1 MLKAIQAG
9 YSVGSSWLARK
20 LDIELRPGEVAAVV
34 GPNGA
39 GKSTALRLLA
49 GLLRPTE
56 GNILVDGRAIGSIER
71 AELARRVS
79 YVPQDPLRD
88 VAFTVRE
95 CVSMGRFC
103 HRGRFQPEGS
113 DDRRAV
119 SEALMAMNCAHL
131 ADRLLHE
138 LSSGEMQRVVLAR
151 SLATQAQHLLLD
163 EPTAN
168 LDVEHSLAIL
178 DLVQNMVANGRSV
191 LLALH
196 DLNSV
201 LRATTNVYVLAR
213 GTIHA
218 SGPPGEI
225 LTTETIRNVF
235 SVEAKLLGGD
245 PSGAFRF
252 DRLAD
257 SA

>member
-1 MLKAIQAG
+1 MLQAIQAG
-9 YSVGSSWLARK
+9 YSVGSSWLARR
-20 LDIELRPGEVAAVV
+20 LDIALRPGEVAAVV

-49 GLLRPTE
+49 GLLRPAE
-56 GNILVDGRAIGSIER
+56 GSILVDGRPIGSINR

-79 YVPQDPLRD
+79 YVPQDPPRD
-88 VAFTVRE
+88 VAFTVWE

-103 HRGRFQPEGS
+103 HRGRFQPEGAE
-113 DDRRAV
+113 DRRAV
-119 SEALMAMNCAHL
+119 SEALAAMDCTHL
-131 ADRLLHE
+131 ASRLLNE

-151 SLATQAQHLLLD
+151 SLATEAQHLLLD

-178 DLVQNMVANGRSV
+178 DLVQKMAADGRSV

-201 LRATTNVYVLAR
+201 LRATTSVYALAR
-213 GTIHA
+213 GTVHA
-218 SGPPGEI
+218 AGPPAEI
-225 LTTETIRNVF
+225 LTTETIRHVF
-235 SVEAKLLGGD
+235 SVEAELLGGD
-245 PSGAFRF
+245 TSGAFRF
-252 DRLAD
+252 ERLRD
-257 SA
+257 SD

>member
-1 MLKAIQAG
+1 MLQAIQVG
-9 YSVGSSWLARK
+9 YAAGSSWLTRR

-49 GLLRPTE
+49 GLLRPAE
-56 GNILVDGRAIGSIER
+56 GSILVDGRPIGSIDR

-79 YVPQDPLRD
+79 YVPQDPPQD
-88 VAFTVRE
+88 VAFTVWE

-103 HRGRFQPEGS
+103 HRRRFQPEGAE
-113 DDRRAV
+113 DRRAV
-119 SEALMAMNCAHL
+119 GEALAAMDCAHL
-131 ADRLLHE
+131 AGRLLNE

-151 SLATQAQHLLLD
+151 SLATEAQHLLLD

-178 DLVQNMVANGRSV
+178 DLVQKMAANGRSV

-201 LRATTNVYVLAR
+201 LRATTSVYVLAR
-213 GTIHA
+213 GTIYTA
-218 SGPPGEI
+218 GPPGEV
-225 LTTETIRNVF
+225 LTTETIQNVF
-235 SVEAKLLGGD
+235 SVKAERLGDD

-252 DRLAD
+252 ERLLD